1 MTFSNSFRL
10 KMTIS
15 NSIWLRMIKK
25 WDRIASLQISVVF
38 GTREKYI
45 NCPLP
50 FKTIK
55 QKIG

>member
-10 KMTIS
+10 KMTFS

-25 WDRIASLQISVVF
+25 WDRIASLQISAVF

-45 NCPLP
+45 NSPLP